1 MAQDEVPGQSA
12 EKTSKKLWTRL
23 GDNRIALAMISKNR
37 TIRLAARPSGM
48 LKNSDLE
55 WRDDPIPETLEPGTI
70 LVETLYL
77 SVDPTQRIW
86 MEHDSYLP
94 AIAIG
99 EVIRSLGAGRVLRSN
114 APGYA
119 EGDLVYGVVGWQ
131 THAVMA
137 AGAGG
142 PTKLPPELPLTSA
155 LSIFG
160 LTGLTA
166 YFGLLEVG
174 QLKHGET
181 VVVSGAAGATGNVVG
196 QIAKAKGCRVI
207 GIAGGPEK
215 CAWIK
220 NDLGFDVAI
229 DYKSENVAKRLHE
242 ECPNG
247 IDVYFDNVG
256 GSILD
261 AALGCLAMRGRVVCC
276 GQIGDYNNATNAKGI
291 HNTMN
296 LVVKRGRMEGFIIL
310 DFMHRAPEAIAA
322 LAGWA
327 AAGKLKDRFEVI
339 DGLDKA
345 PDALRR
351 LFDGSN
357 TGKQLVKVRD
367 L

>member
-1 MAQDEVPGQSA
+1 
-12 EKTSKKLWTRL
+12 
-23 GDNRIALAMISKNR
+23 MISTNR
-37 TIRLAARPSGM
+37 TIRLAKRPSGM
-48 LKNSDLE
+48 LKDSDLE
-55 WRDDPIPETLEPGTI
+55 RRDEPIPETLEPGNV
-70 LVETLYL
+70 LVEVLYL

-99 EVIRSLGAGRVLRSN
+99 EVIRSLGAGRVIRSN
-114 APGYA
+114 APEFA
-119 EGDLVYGVVGWQ
+119 EGDFVSGLLGWQ
-131 THAVMA
+131 SHAVLPAVSSGLM
-137 AGAGG
+137 
-142 PTKLPPELPLTSA
+142 KLPPGVPLTSA
-155 LSIFG
+155 LSLFG

-174 QLKHGET
+174 RLKEGET

-196 QIAKAKGCRVI
+196 QIAKLKGCRVI
-207 GIAGGPEK
+207 GIAGGPAK
-215 CAWIK
+215 NAWLK
-220 NDLGFDVAI
+220 DDLGFDVAI
-229 DYKSENVAKRLHE
+229 DYKSENVGKRLHE
-242 ECPNG
+242 ECPKG

-256 GSILD
+256 GAILD
-261 AALGCLAMRGRVVCC
+261 AALANIAMRGRVVLC
-276 GQIGDYNNATNAKGI
+276 GQIGDYNNATKSTGI

-310 DFMHRAPEAIAA
+310 DFLPRAAEAIGA

-327 AAGKLKDRFEVI
+327 AEGKLKDRFDVVE
-339 DGLDKA
+339 GLDNA
-345 PDALRR
+345 PTALGR

>member
-1 MAQDEVPGQSA
+1 
-12 EKTSKKLWTRL
+12 
-23 GDNRIALAMISKNR
+23 MISTNR
-37 TIRLAARPSGM
+37 TIRLAQRPSGM

-55 WRDDPIPETLEPGTI
+55 WRDEPIPETLASGTI

-94 AIAIG
+94 AIPIG
-99 EVIRSLGAGRVLRSN
+99 DVIRSLGVGRVLRSN
-114 APGYA
+114 APGYT
-119 EGDLVYGVVGWQ
+119 EGDIVYGMVGWQ
-131 THAVMA
+131 THVVLPG
-137 AGAGG
+137 GAGG
-142 PTKLPPELPLTSA
+142 PTKLPAGLPLTSA

-160 LTGLTA
+160 LTGVTA

-174 QLKHGET
+174 QLKDGET

-220 NDLGFDVAI
+220 NDLGFDAAI
-229 DYKSENVAKRLHE
+229 DYKSENVAKRLRE

-247 IDVYFDNVG
+247 IDLYFDNVG
-256 GSILD
+256 GAILD
-261 AALGCLAMRGRVVCC
+261 AALGNLAMRGRVVCC
-276 GQIGDYNNATNAKGI
+276 GQIGDYNNATKATGI

-310 DFMHRAPEAIAA
+310 DFLHRAQEAIGY
-322 LAGWA
+322 LAGLA
-327 AAGKLKDRFEVI
+327 AQGKVKDRVEVV
-339 DGLDKA
+339 DGLDNA
-345 PDALRR
+345 PAALRR

-357 TGKQLVKVRD
+357 TGKLIVKVREP
-367 L
+367 